1 MDPVV
6 KDILTEATAEFA
18 RHGLAGARV
27 DTIAARTR
35 TSKRMIYYHFG
46 SKEGLYAAVLDHAYR
61 SIRGPSDDD
70 AQLAALPPLQAL
82 ARFAGTAFDIHVE
95 HPEFVRLVMYENL
108 LDARFLKELP
118 ELAQLNR
125 RGLANV
131 SDILAR
137 GQADGSLRAD
147 LAPMDVYAM
156 LIGQCFHHVSNRAS
170 FQVLFG
176 TGGAGGAGDGDAPGA
191 RAHRR
196 QMVVDSVLRFA
207 RAASS

>member
-27 DTIAARTR
+27 DAIAARTR

-61 SIRGPSDDD
+61 SIRGRSDDD

-82 ARFAGTAFDIHVE
+82 ALFAGTAFDIHVD
-95 HPEFVRLVMYENL
+95 HPDFVRLVMYENL
-108 LDARFLKELP
+108 LDARFLKQLP

-176 TGGAGGAGDGDAPGA
+176 TGGAGGTGDGDAPGA